1 MSDASEPREPDFVDK
16 ILAALDHLLDV
27 VHDRVL
33 RPIILAARA
42 VAYGLIIA
50 LCALVFVVVVVIAL
64 VRFLNVYAFAGRDW
78 LSYVAVGALSVLAGL
93 VVWRRRRP
101 VKLRKQ

>member
-16 ILAALDHLLDV
+16 ILAAFDHLLDV

-33 RPIILAARA
+33 RPVILVGRV

-50 LCALVFVVVVVIAL
+50 LAALVFVAVVVIGL

-78 LSYVAVGALSVLAGL
+78 LSYAAVGALSVLAGW

-101 VKLRKQ
+101 VKLRK